1 MFKKWIALALALCL
15 CLSLAACAQTPA
27 SSTQP
32 ASSTAV
38 ESKDA
43 SSVETEKELYPIV
56 DSPLTVK
63 GVVFGNMKS
72 NKRLIWDKLAELT
85 GITVDWKIIANDQ
98 KMVYLSAGEWPDIFH
113 NGFSSSEI
121 EDYGVTGKR
130 LVNLED
136 YADIMP
142 YLQQTYRDYADA
154 DAKKMVMASDGGI
167 YQLVQIDNGPTNVVC
182 RIHYNKYLLDQ
193 NNLSIPTSVDEF
205 YEVLKALKNVTGA
218 APIVDKITPDQ
229 TYMTVSKEWFY
240 YAAFGTSTN
249 PNFEDDG
256 TGTVI
261 YNRASDQ
268 YRYYLQYMNKLYA
281 DGLLHQEYL
290 TLDATTK
297 ASLIDDGKA
306 VFGFDQFTARPAEAF
321 GGSFDNLGTL
331 APLTS
336 QYDSTR
342 EVVGSSPAMASGF
355 VVSASSKHIPEILK
369 MLDVLFATEEVK
381 EGTGMYG
388 VIGVYGPEN
397 VTWQWANDAHTE
409 YTYILPEGYTGA
421 VNSYQV
427 ENVIFVNA
435 GRYDVFKNAVVAEQS
450 NNRARQLGYIEN
462 LKPYQTATQF
472 PANKLA
478 LTDDEKTVIDNY
490 LTELQSNVYEW
501 NAAFI
506 TGTKNPNDDA
516 VWSEYCAGFDKLHL
530 AEVTA
535 AYQSAYTRYLA
546 LD

>member
-1 MFKKWIALALALCL
+1 MYKKWIALALALCL

-27 SSTQP
+27 SSTQS

-56 DSPLTVK
+56 DSPITVS
-63 GVVFGNMKS
+63 GVVFSTSES
-72 NKRLIWDKLAELT
+72 NKRLVWDKLAELT
-85 GITVDWKIIANDQ
+85 GITVDWKIIADDQ
-98 KMVYLSAGEWPDIFH
+98 RMVYLSAGEWPDIFL
-113 NGFSSSEI
+113 NGFNTNEI
-121 EDYGVTGKR
+121 EDYGVIGKR

-142 YLQQTYRDYADA
+142 YLQQTYRDYVDA
-154 DAKKMVMASDGGI
+154 DAKKMVIASDGGI
-167 YQLVQIDNGPTNVVC
+167 YRLVRIDNSPTNVVC
-182 RIHYNKYLLDQ
+182 RMHYNKYLLDQ
-193 NNLSIPTSVDEF
+193 NNLSIPTSVDEL
-205 YEVLKALKNVTGA
+205 YEALKTMKNITGA
-218 APIVDKITPDQ
+218 APIVDNIAPDQ
-229 TYMTVSKEWFY
+229 YYTGATEEWYF

-256 TGTVI
+256 TGKVI
-261 YNRASDQ
+261 YNRNSDQ

-281 DGLLHQEYL
+281 EGLLHQEYL
-290 TLDATTK
+290 TLDKTTK
-297 ASLIDDGKA
+297 TSMINDGKA
-306 VFGFDQFTARPAEAF
+306 IFGNECWDYASADAF
-321 GGSFDNLGTL
+321 GGSYDNLGVL

-342 EVVGSSPAMASGF
+342 EVQGKSPATAGGT
-355 VVSASSKHIPEILK
+355 VVSASSEHIPEILK
-369 MLDVLFATEEVK
+369 MLDILFATEEVK
-381 EGTGMYG
+381 EGTGLYG
-388 VIGVYGPEN
+388 VAGAYGPEN
-397 VTWQWANDAHTE
+397 VTWKWTNDAHTE
-409 YTYILPEGYTGA
+409 YTYILPDGYTETA
-421 VNSYQV
+421 NQYKV
-427 ENVIFVNA
+427 EYVRFVGC

-450 NNRARQLGYIEN
+450 NNRVRQLGYIEN

-472 PANKLA
+472 LANKLA
-478 LTDDEKTVIDNY
+478 MTDEEKTVIDNY
-490 LTELQSNVYEW
+490 LTELVGYVSEW

-530 AEVTA
+530 TEVTA
-535 AYQSAYTRYLA
+535 AYQSAYTRFST